1 MYIVLCTS
9 LKRKDSM
16 IWNKKFTYPP
26 STRSLVDGKRHYDI
40 TGQKLPSVTTI
51 LSATQSEEKKKS
63 LANWQARM
71 GKQYAD
77 RIRDISAMRGTVM
90 HTYLEGYINN
100 TPHLDLTSVGKE
112 AGRMAN
118 IVVESGLGDLG
129 EVWGSEVTLYYPG
142 LYAGQTDVVG
152 IYNGRE
158 SIIDFK
164 QTNKPKQREWIDD
177 YFTQLAAYAMA
188 HNHVYGT
195 AIQSG
200 VILMCSKDGFFQ
212 KFEVFDK
219 EFQGYMH
226 TFLKKVDQYYANVPK
241 TKEGQDT
248 KDDQKV

>member
-1 MYIVLCTS
+1 M
-9 LKRKDSM
+9 M

-51 LSATQSEEKKKS
+51 LSATQSEEKRKS

-71 GKQYAD
+71 GKQTAD
-77 RIRDISAMRGTVM
+77 RIRDISAMRGTAM

-100 TPHLDLTSVGKE
+100 TPHLDLTAVGKE

-118 IVVESGLGDLG
+118 IVIESGLGDLG

-152 IYNGRE
+152 IYGGRE
-158 SIIDFK
+158 AIIDFK

-177 YFTQLAAYAMA
+177 YFVQLAAYAMA
-188 HNHVYGT
+188 HNQVYDT
-195 AIQSG
+195 KIQSG
-200 VILMCSKDGFFQ
+200 IILMCSKDGFFQ
-212 KFEVFDK
+212 KFEVSDK

-226 TFLKKVDQYYANVPK
+226 TFLKKIDQYYANC
-241 TKEGQDT
+241 TKNENGQDT
-248 KDDQKV
+248 KND

>member
-63 LANWQARM
+63 LANWQAKM
-71 GKQYAD
+71 GKQTAD

-241 TKEGQDT
+241 TEEAQGT
-248 KDDQKV
+248 KYDQKV